1 MKIYGYG
8 GDFVRKRLTAM
19 IAAIALCIGL
29 GAVGIWYYGFVT
41 RTIYTESTEHLREIY
56 HQANQSMYSLVG
68 RNWGAMH
75 MWTPYLQSAVSD
87 RQIDAFAAQAK
98 EETGFTDFYF
108 ISREG
113 SYRTVSGDS
122 GYLDMKEELPALILE
137 HKDVVV
143 NAVVPGQPQI
153 MVFAVPAVHGSYR
166 GFGYE
171 AIAISFTNDD
181 LVESLEISAF
191 NGKSNSY
198 VVRPDGRIVVD
209 GSDNQPREI
218 YNVLAMLRDYSNLSA
233 EDIDTISSD
242 FRSGNPGAAV
252 FKAGG
257 VSYYLIYESANFED
271 WMVLGVV
278 PTAVVNASMNRL
290 QSTTLILVI
299 VIAIGIEAALMSYVI
314 RRNRRNL
321 RKKDTELLY
330 REELFTTLSRKVD
343 DIFMML
349 GAKDLHVD
357 YLSPNIEKLVGVPEE
372 EARANIR
379 VLDETVKNREI
390 PLIFDQLLAIQP
402 GQQVDWDREYVH
414 RKTGE
419 DRWFHGTALCREIR
433 GRKKYILVLSD
444 RTKERRTNQALEDA
458 VNVAQSANKAKST
471 FLSNMSHDI
480 RTPMNAI
487 IGFTTLAIA
496 NVTSTEKVKD
506 YLSKILSSSNH
517 LMSLINDVLDMSR
530 IESGKLKIEEQ
541 AANLA
546 DIFHDLRNII
556 SGQINAKQLELYM
569 DIMDVAD
576 EDVYCDKTRLNQ
588 VLLNLMSNA
597 IKFTPPG
604 GTVSV
609 RVSQLPNAPKGEGLY
624 EIRVKDTGIGMSQE
638 FAAHIF
644 EPFEREQTS
653 TVSRTQ
659 GTGLG
664 MAITKNILD
673 MMGGEIE
680 VFTQKGKG
688 TEFVIRLALRLQSER
703 RNVEKIRELVG
714 LKALVVDD
722 DFNTCDS
729 VTKML
734 VQVGMRSEWTMFGKE
749 AVLRARQ
756 SLELNDPF
764 HAYIID
770 WRLPDMNGIEVTR
783 QIRAL
788 GDDTPIIILTAYDW
802 ADIELEA
809 KAAGVTAFCSK
820 PMFLSDLRESLL
832 TAMGQRKNRGSLPP
846 AGEAANF
853 RGKHLLLAEDNDLNR
868 EIALELLNE
877 YGFVIDTAENGSAA
891 VHKVS
896 AAVPGTYDLVLMD
909 IQMPVMDGFEAT
921 RRIRALENPAL
932 SHIPIIA
939 MTANAFDEDR
949 RAAARCGMNGFI
961 SKPIDIDE
969 VVQTLH
975 HVFGG

>member
-1 MKIYGYG
+1 M
-8 GDFVRKRLTAM
+8 RRRLAAM
-19 IAAIALCIGL
+19 LAAIALCIGL
-29 GAVGIWYYGFVT
+29 GAVGIQYYGFVT

-56 HQANQSMYSLVG
+56 HQANQSLYSLVG

-75 MWTPYLQSAVSD
+75 MWTPYLQSTLSD
-87 RQIDAFAAQAK
+87 RQMESFAAKAK
-98 EETGFTDFYF
+98 EETGYTDFYF

-113 SYRTVSGDS
+113 GYRTVSGDS

-143 NAVVPGQPQI
+143 NAVVPGRPQI
-153 MVFAVPAVHGSYR
+153 MVFAVPAARGSYQ
-166 GFGYE
+166 GFAYE

-181 LVESLEISAF
+181 LVKSLEISTF
-191 NGKSNSY
+191 NGQSNSY
-198 VVRPDGRIVVD
+198 VVRSDGRVVVD
-209 GSDNQPREI
+209 GSNGQYRAI
-218 YNVLAMLRDYSNLSA
+218 YNVLAMLREYANLSEEA
-233 EDIDTISSD
+233 IDTISSD
-242 FRSGNPGAAV
+242 FRSGNSGAAV
-252 FKAGG
+252 FEAGG
-257 VSYYLIYESANFED
+257 VSYYLVYESANFED
-271 WMVLGVV
+271 WVVLGIV
-278 PTAVVNASMNRL
+278 PTAIVNASMNRL
-290 QSTTLILVI
+290 QSTTLVLVT
-299 VIAIGIEAALMSYVI
+299 VIAAGIAVTLLTYVI

-330 REELFTTLSRKVD
+330 REELFAALSGKVD

-349 GAKDLHVD
+349 GAKDLRVD
-357 YLSPNIEKLVGVPEE
+357 YLSPNVEKLVGIPEE

-379 VLDETVKNREI
+379 TLDETVKNREI

-471 FLSNMSHDI
+471 FLTNMSHDI

-496 NVTSTEKVKD
+496 NVGSTEKVKD

-517 LMSLINDVLDMSR
+517 LLSLINDVLDMSR
-530 IESGKLKIEEQ
+530 IESGKLHIEEQ
-541 AANLA
+541 EVNLA
-546 DIFHDLRNII
+546 DIFHDLKNII
-556 SGQINAKQLELYM
+556 SGQIDAKQLELYM

-588 VLLNLMSNA
+588 VLLNLLSNA

-609 RVSQLPNAPKGEGLY
+609 RVSQLPNAPQGKGLY

-644 EPFEREQTS
+644 EPFEREQTAA
-653 TVSRTQ
+653 VSHTQ

-673 MMGGEIE
+673 MMGGEIK
-680 VFTQKGKG
+680 VFTRKGKG

-703 RNVEKIRELVG
+703 RSVEKIRELVG

-734 VQVGMRSEWTMFGKE
+734 VKVGMRSEWTMFGKE

-756 SLELNDPF
+756 SIEMNDPF

-802 ADIELEA
+802 ADIEIEA
-809 KAAGVTAFCSK
+809 KAAGVTAFCAK

-832 TAMGQRKNRGSLPP
+832 TALEQMKNRGSLPP
-846 AGEAANF
+846 ASEAGSF

-868 EIALELLNE
+868 EIALEVLDE

-896 AAVPGTYDLVLMD
+896 TAAPGAYDLVLMD
-909 IQMPVMDGFEAT
+909 IQMPVMDGLEAT

-949 RAAARCGMNGFI
+949 RAASRCGMNGFI
-961 SKPIDIDE
+961 SKPINIDE
-969 VVQTLH
+969 VLATLH
-975 HVFGG
+975 HIFG

>member
-1 MKIYGYG
+1 M
-8 GDFVRKRLTAM
+8 RRRLAAM
-19 IAAIALCIGL
+19 LAAIALCIGL
-29 GAVGIWYYGFVT
+29 GAVGIQYYGFVT

-56 HQANQSMYSLVG
+56 HQANQSLYSLVG

-75 MWTPYLQSAVSD
+75 MWTPYLQSTLSD
-87 RQIDAFAAQAK
+87 RQMESFAAKAK

-143 NAVVPGQPQI
+143 NAVVPGRPQI
-153 MVFAVPAVHGSYR
+153 MVFAVPAAHGSYQ
-166 GFGYE
+166 GFAYE

-181 LVESLEISAF
+181 LVKSLEITAF
-191 NGKSNSY
+191 NGQSNSY
-198 VVRPDGRIVVD
+198 VVRPDGRVVAD
-209 GSDNQPREI
+209 GSNGQYRAI
-218 YNVLAMLRDYSNLSA
+218 YNVLAMLREYANLSEEA
-233 EDIDTISSD
+233 IDTISGD
-242 FRSGNPGAAV
+242 FHSGNSGAAV
-252 FKAGG
+252 FEAGG
-257 VSYYLIYESANFED
+257 VSYYLVYESANFED
-271 WMVLGVV
+271 WVVLGIV
-278 PTAVVNASMNRL
+278 PTAIVNASMNRL
-290 QSTTLILVI
+290 QSTTLILVT
-299 VIAIGIEAALMSYVI
+299 VVAAGIAVTLLIYVI

-330 REELFTTLSRKVD
+330 REELFAALSGKVD

-349 GAKDLHVD
+349 GAKDLRVD
-357 YLSPNIEKLVGVPEE
+357 YLSPNVEKLVGIPEE

-379 VLDETVKNREI
+379 VLDETAKNREI

-419 DRWFHGTALCREIR
+419 DRWFRGTALCREIR

-444 RTKERRTNQALEDA
+444 RTKERRTNRALEDA

-471 FLSNMSHDI
+471 FLTNMSHDI

-496 NVTSTEKVKD
+496 NVGSTEKVKD

-517 LMSLINDVLDMSR
+517 LLSLINDVLDMSR
-530 IESGKLKIEEQ
+530 IESGKLHIEEQ
-541 AANLA
+541 EANLA
-546 DIFHDLRNII
+546 DIFHDLKNII
-556 SGQINAKQLELYM
+556 SGQIDAKQLELYM

-588 VLLNLMSNA
+588 VLLNLLSNA

-609 RVSQLPNAPKGEGLY
+609 RVSQLPNAPQGKGLY

-644 EPFEREQTS
+644 EPFEREQT
-653 TVSRTQ
+653 TAVSRTQ

-680 VFTQKGKG
+680 VFTRQGKG
-688 TEFVIRLALRLQSER
+688 TEFVIRLALRLQSAR
-703 RNVEKIRELVG
+703 RNVEKIRELVD

-734 VQVGMRSEWTMFGKE
+734 VKVGMRSEWTMFGKE

-756 SLELNDPF
+756 SIEMNDPF

-802 ADIELEA
+802 ADIEIEA
-809 KAAGVTAFCSK
+809 KAAGVTAFCAK

-832 TAMGQRKNRGSLPP
+832 TALGQIKNRGSLPP
-846 AGEAANF
+846 VGEAGSF
-853 RGKHLLLAEDNDLNR
+853 QGKHLLLAEDNDLNR
-868 EIALELLNE
+868 EIALEVLDE

-896 AAVPGTYDLVLMD
+896 TAAPGAYDLVLMD
-909 IQMPVMDGFEAT
+909 IQMPVMDGLEAT

-969 VVQTLH
+969 VVATLH
-975 HVFGG
+975 QIFG

>member
-1 MKIYGYG
+1 M
-8 GDFVRKRLTAM
+8 RRRLAAM
-19 IAAIALCIGL
+19 LAAIALCIGL
-29 GAVGIWYYGFVT
+29 GAVGIQYYGFVT

-56 HQANQSMYSLVG
+56 HQANQSLYSLVG

-75 MWTPYLQSAVSD
+75 MWTPYLQSTLSD
-87 RQIDAFAAQAK
+87 RQMESFAAKAK

-143 NAVVPGQPQI
+143 NAVVPGRPQI
-153 MVFAVPAVHGSYR
+153 MVFAVPAAHGSYQ
-166 GFGYE
+166 GFAYE

-181 LVESLEISAF
+181 LVKSLEITAF
-191 NGKSNSY
+191 NGQSNSY
-198 VVRPDGRIVVD
+198 VVRPDGRVVVD
-209 GSDNQPREI
+209 GSNGQYRAI
-218 YNVLAMLRDYSNLSA
+218 YNVLAMLREYANLSEEA
-233 EDIDTISSD
+233 IDTISGD
-242 FRSGNPGAAV
+242 FHSGNSGAAV
-252 FKAGG
+252 FEAGG
-257 VSYYLIYESANFED
+257 VSYYLVYESANFED
-271 WMVLGVV
+271 WVVLGIV
-278 PTAVVNASMNRL
+278 PTAIVNASMNRL
-290 QSTTLILVI
+290 QSTTLILVT
-299 VIAIGIEAALMSYVI
+299 VVAAGIAVTLLIYVI

-330 REELFTTLSRKVD
+330 REELFAALSGKVD

-349 GAKDLHVD
+349 GAKDLRVD
-357 YLSPNIEKLVGVPEE
+357 YLSPNVEKLVGIPEE

-379 VLDETVKNREI
+379 VLDETAKNREI

-419 DRWFHGTALCREIR
+419 DRWFRGTALCREIR

-444 RTKERRTNQALEDA
+444 RTKERRTNRALEDA

-471 FLSNMSHDI
+471 FLTNMSHDI

-496 NVTSTEKVKD
+496 NVGSTEKVKD

-517 LMSLINDVLDMSR
+517 LLSLINDVLDMSR
-530 IESGKLKIEEQ
+530 IESGKLHIEEQ
-541 AANLA
+541 EANLA
-546 DIFHDLRNII
+546 DIFHDLKNII
-556 SGQINAKQLELYM
+556 SGQIDAKQLELYM

-588 VLLNLMSNA
+588 VLLNLLSNA

-609 RVSQLPNAPKGEGLY
+609 RVSQLPNAPQGKGLY

-644 EPFEREQTS
+644 EPFEREQT
-653 TVSRTQ
+653 TAVSRTQ

-680 VFTQKGKG
+680 VFTRQGKG
-688 TEFVIRLALRLQSER
+688 TEFVIRLALRLQSAR
-703 RNVEKIRELVG
+703 RNVEKIRELVD

-734 VQVGMRSEWTMFGKE
+734 VKVGMRSEWTMFGKE

-756 SLELNDPF
+756 SIEMNDPF

-802 ADIELEA
+802 ADIEIEA
-809 KAAGVTAFCSK
+809 KAAGVTAFCAK

-832 TAMGQRKNRGSLPP
+832 TALEQMKNRGSLPP
-846 AGEAANF
+846 ASEAGSF

-868 EIALELLNE
+868 EIALEVLDE

-896 AAVPGTYDLVLMD
+896 TAAPGAYDLVLMD
-909 IQMPVMDGFEAT
+909 IQMPVMDGLEAT

-969 VVQTLH
+969 VVATLH
-975 HVFGG
+975 QIFG